1 MGRLFESYSSTR
13 SSTRYL
19 YDGDKLTAEYNAS
32 GTVLRRY
39 VHGDGADTPLV
50 WYEGTG
56 TGSPQYLYTDHQ
68 GSIVARTDASG
79 TVLNVNAYDEYGI
92 PNAANTG
99 RFQYTGQAWLP
110 ELGMYHYKARIL
122 LRIATKAKSMPRS
135 RCRLNPTLQCAAMK

>member
-1 MGRLFESYSSTR
+1 M
-13 SSTRYL
+13 
-19 YDGDKLTAEYNAS
+19 
-32 GTVLRRY
+32 RRY

-79 TVLNVNAYDEYGI
+79 TVLNLNAYDEYGI
-92 PNAANTG
+92 PNTTNTG

-110 ELGMYHYKARIL
+110 ELGLYRRWSA
-122 LRIATKAKSMPRS
+122 LREGCDESAGQHQQSDMQGRALSRPR
-135 RCRLNPTLQCAAMK
+135 